1 MLIKSVV
8 QNEADRNS
16 KMISEYESL
25 ISELPKGSLICKK
38 NGYYYLK
45 YRDNGKVRD
54 DYIGK
59 NEAVVASVRER
70 LALRKH
76 YTDMLSALKQEQTAI
91 LKILEDLT

>member
-59 NEAVVASVRER
+59 NEAVIASVRER

>member
-25 ISELPKGSLICKK
+25 IAELPKGSLICKK

-45 YRDNGKVRD
+45 YRENGKVRD
-54 DYIGK
+54 DYVGK
-59 NEAVVASVRER
+59 NEAVVTSIRER

-76 YTDMLSALKQEQTAI
+76 YTDMLGVLKQEQTAI

>member
-16 KMISEYESL
+16 KMISEYEAL

-54 DYIGK
+54 DYVGK
-59 NEAVVASVRER
+59 NDTVVASVRER